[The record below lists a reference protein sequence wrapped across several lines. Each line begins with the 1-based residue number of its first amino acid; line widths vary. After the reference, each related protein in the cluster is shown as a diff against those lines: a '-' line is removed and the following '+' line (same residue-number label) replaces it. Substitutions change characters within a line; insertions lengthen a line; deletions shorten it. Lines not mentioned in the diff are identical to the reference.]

1 MSLSKNQK
9 TVIVGLVVALV
20 FVLIGVLALSY
31 SMETLDKQAEQLGAE
46 EKPFYEAP
54 FADYLIPGL
63 DDVTGG
69 LIIGIIGTLLLF
81 VVSFAIAR
89 TLSKK
94 KANKQ

>member
-1 MSLSKNQK
+1 MALSKNQK
-9 TVIVGLVVALV
+9 TVIVGLVIALV

-46 EKPFYEAP
+46 AKPVYEAP

-69 LIIGIIGTLLLF
+69 LIIGIIGTLMLF
-81 VVSFAIAR
+81 IVSFAVAKL
-89 TLSKK
+89 LSKK
-94 KANKQ
+94 KAKKQ